1 MKKAVIII
9 FFLCSG
15 CNNSNHPKSSEQS
28 LLTIRSEERI
38 QKLIIE
44 HPGLTATPL
53 MAGNNPADSNGSFV
67 KLNPLETGI
76 DFQHV
81 WNLQPKHREQL
92 RNSFIAAG
100 VAIGDYDND
109 GLLDIFFTRQA
120 DGGSLYKNLG
130 NFKFKEVTAEVGI
143 NSDGMW
149 STGATFSDI
158 NNDGWLDL
166 YVCGFDSP
174 NRLYINN
181 KGKFRDEAGLVGLDF
196 KGASVMMSFADYDL
210 DGDLDAYLLTNR
222 VEPGHKLGDVKIIR
236 KKNHPLRV
244 HPDSREL
251 AYFIQPPERMQMLV
265 PAGQFDYLYRNDNG
279 RFVDVSK
286 EAGIG
291 DRPYYGLSAIWWD
304 YNNDGWPDIYVA
316 NDYMGP
322 DHLFRNNGPNSDG
335 EINFT
340 DVAKLA
346 LPHTPWFSMGSD
358 YSDINNDG
366 RIDFLASDMAGSNH
380 YRDKLSMGSMSGP
393 ESDSWFLNFPDPP
406 QYMRN
411 ALYLNTGT
419 ERFMEVGYLTGL
431 AKTDWTWTV
440 KFGDLDNDGLEDV
453 YFTNGMSR
461 DFFNGD
467 LMNRA
472 RQIVPDDDIRIK
484 ELEMWEK
491 ERPYNL
497 KNKVY
502 KNKGTLDFE
511 DLSREWGLDHFGV
524 STGSAMG
531 DLDGDGD
538 LDLVVNGFEEP
549 ALVYRNDVAVSS
561 SLRIKLIGQKSNRGG
576 IGTKIV
582 LETRDGSKMLRYV
595 SSSRGFMSSSEPI
608 VHFGLGDKRT
618 VKKINIFW
626 PSGIDQE
633 FQDIPTG
640 FLYSVT
646 EPNFKPAEFK
656 TPLAPMAK
664 DVMFSRNGNILQ
676 DAIHREIEY
685 DDFLK
690 QKLLPNKLS
699 QLGPGMAWGDVDQ
712 DGDDDLFIGG
722 AAGFSGKVYYN
733 SGGGIFN
740 GGPQPSFTL
749 DAQSEDMGALFFD
762 SDLDGDL
769 DLYVVSGG
777 VECVPGDAILKDR
790 LYTNDGRGNFVKENL
805 NLLPD
810 IRSSGSVVTAA
821 DIDGDMRLELFVGGR
836 VVPGQ
841 YPEPPQSYILKN
853 TGSKYEDVTDSMA
866 PEIKYTGLVTSAL
879 FTDVD
884 GDHLPDLMVTYDWGP
899 VRYFHNESGQL
910 VDRTVEAGLDHRIG
924 WYNSISG
931 GDLDKD
937 GDIDYLVGNF
947 GYNTK
952 YQASPEKP
960 EILYY
965 GDFEGNGIKR
975 IIEAKYEDDICLPH
989 RGLGCSSD
997 AMPIIRENFPTYHQF
1012 AVTPLKGIYTDAL
1025 LNTADKF
1032 EINDL
1037 ASGILF
1043 NQTDKQ
1049 GNVKFEF
1056 KPLPRIAQASP
1067 IFGSVINDIN
1077 GDGNLDLYVVQNF
1090 FGPQRETGYMDG
1102 GVSLL
1107 LLGDGNGS
1115 FKKISPDESGL
1126 IVPGAG
1132 TSLTISDLNSDGRP
1146 DYVVGVNNDGLI
1158 SFENQSQENFTVIR
1172 FPQLTKKQ
1180 NYIGAKIEVF
1190 FMDNS
1195 VQLHELY
1202 AGSGYLSQSA
1212 PNLFF
1217 ISNEKELRVKRI
1229 EIRWS
1234 DGVQE
1239 IIFDIEKNIDNLSFS
1254 MLQTRIK

>member
-1 MKKAVIII
+1 MKNIIIII
-9 FFLCSG
+9 FLLFNSCSNRKPIKG
-15 CNNSNHPKSSEQS
+15 NKHSFSADKSAARVQQLQTEHSGLS
-28 LLTIRSEERI
+28 VSAFSEE
-38 QKLIIE
+38 
-44 HPGLTATPL
+44 T
-53 MAGNNPADSNGSFV
+53 DSIDSIGRFV
-67 KLNPLETGI
+67 KLNPSETEI
-76 DFQHV
+76 DFIHI
-81 WNLQPKHREQL
+81 WNPQPKYRDQL

-100 VAIGDYDND
+100 VAIGDFDKD
-109 GLLDIFFTRQA
+109 GLPDIFFTRQS
-120 DGGSLYKNLG
+120 DGGRLYRNLG
-130 NFKFKEVTAEVGI
+130 NFKFENVTQKAGI

-149 STGATFSDI
+149 STGATFFDI

-181 KGKFRDEAGLVGLDF
+181 NGKFREEAGLAGLDF
-196 KGASVMMSFADYDL
+196 NGASVVMSFADFDL

-222 VEPGHKLGDVKIIR
+222 VEPGSNLGDVKIIR
-236 KKNHPLRV
+236 KKNQPLRV

-251 AYFIQPPERMQMLV
+251 AYFIQPPNRMQMLV
-265 PAGQFDYLYRNDNG
+265 PAGQFDHLYRNDNG
-279 RFVDVSK
+279 RFVDVSM

-291 DRPYYGLSAIWWD
+291 GRPYYGLSAIWWD
-304 YNNDGWPDIYVA
+304 YNDDGWPDIYVA

-322 DHLFRNNGPNSDG
+322 DHLYRNNGPNNEG
-335 EINFT
+335 EITFT
-340 DVAKLA
+340 DVAETA

-380 YRDKLSMGSMSGP
+380 YRDKLSMGAMSGP

-419 ERFMEVGYLTGL
+419 ELFMEVAYLTGL

-467 LMNRA
+467 LINRA
-472 RQIVPDDDIRIK
+472 REILPSDDIRIK

-491 ERPYNL
+491 ESPYRLN
-497 KNKVY
+497 NQAY
-502 KNKGTLDFE
+502 RNKGRLEFE
-511 DLSREWGLDHFGV
+511 DISSEWGLDHFGV
-524 STGSAMG
+524 STGSALG

-538 LDLVVNGFEEP
+538 LDLAVNGFEEP
-549 ALVYRNDVAVSS
+549 ALVYRNDIAVGS

-582 LETRDGSKMLRYV
+582 LETTGGSKMVRYV
-595 SSSRGFMSSSEPI
+595 SSSRGFMSSSEPV
-608 VHFGLGDKRT
+608 VHFGLGDTRT
-618 VKKINIFW
+618 AEKINIYW
-626 PSGIDQE
+626 PSGIVQE
-633 FQDIPTG
+633 LQDIPTG

-646 EPNFKPAEFK
+646 EPNYKPAEID
-656 TPLAPMAK
+656 PPVSLVAK
-664 DVMFSRNGNILQ
+664 DVMFTRNSIVMK
-676 DAIHREIEY
+676 DAIHRETEY

-699 QLGPGMAWGDVDQ
+699 QLGPGMAWGDVDR
-712 DGDDDLFIGG
+712 DGDNDLFIGG
-722 AAGFSGKVYYN
+722 AAGFPGKLFYN
-733 SGGGIFN
+733 LGKGRFKGT
-740 GGPQPSFTL
+740 PQPSFSL
-749 DAQSEDMGALFFD
+749 DALSEDMGALFFD

-777 VECVPGDAILKDR
+777 VECMPGDAILRDR
-790 LYTNDGRGNFVKENL
+790 LYTNDGTGTFVKGSL

-810 IRSSGSVVTAA
+810 LRSSGSVITAA

-841 YPEPPQSYILKN
+841 YPEPPQSYLLKN
-853 TGSKYEDVTDSMA
+853 TGSKYEDATDAIA
-866 PEIKYTGLVTSAL
+866 PEIKYAGMVTSAL

-884 GDHLPDLMVTYDWGP
+884 GDHHPDLMVTYEWGP
-899 VRYFHNESGQL
+899 VRYFHNESGKL
-910 VDRTVEAGLDHRIG
+910 VDRTAEAGLVHRIG

-937 GDIDYLVGNF
+937 GDTDYLVGNF

-952 YQASPEKP
+952 YQASPAKP

-975 IIEAKYEDDICLPH
+975 IIEAKYENGICFPH
-989 RGLGCSSD
+989 RGLGCSSG
-997 AMPIIRENFPTYHQF
+997 AMPLVRKKFPTYHEF
-1012 AVTPLKGIYTDAL
+1012 AITPLQGIYTDAL
-1025 LNTADKF
+1025 LNSADKF
-1032 EINDL
+1032 EVNEL
-1037 ASGILF
+1037 ASGILL
-1043 NQTDKQ
+1043 NQTDNQ
-1049 GNVKFEF
+1049 GNIEF
-1056 KPLPRIAQASP
+1056 VFQPLPRMAQASP
-1067 IFGSVINDIN
+1067 IFGSAVSDIN

-1107 LLGDGNGS
+1107 MLGDGTGR
-1115 FKKISPDESGL
+1115 FQEISPGESGL

-1132 TSLTISDLNSDGRP
+1132 MSLTISDLNSDGRP
-1146 DYVVGVNNDGLI
+1146 DYLVGVNNNGLI
-1158 SFENQSQENFTVIR
+1158 SFENQSQEKFTAIR
-1172 FPQLTKKQ
+1172 LTELTEKQ
-1180 NYIGAKIEVF
+1180 NYIGAIIKVF

-1195 VQLHELY
+1195 VQLHEVY

-1212 PNLFF
+1212 PILFF
-1217 ISNEKELRVKRI
+1217 ASNEKELRVKRI
-1229 EIRWS
+1229 EVRWS
-1234 DGVQE
+1234 DGTTGT
-1239 IIFDIEKNIDNLSFS
+1239 IFDIEQNIENPSFK
-1254 MLQTRIK
+1254 M